1 LGFELEQVQDFMPT
15 PMTVA
20 EVIYYSG
27 VHPYTLKPVKTAKT
41 REEKQTQNSYFFW
54 YKPEYK
60 DWIRKRLNKLN
71 RPDLAER
78 LLGSPEP
85 EQSRRPGYSSRR
97 KRR

>member
-1 LGFELEQVQDFMPT
+1 
-15 PMTVA
+15 MTVA

-41 REEKQTQNSYFFW
+41 RDEKQTQNNYFFW

-60 DWIRKRLNKLN
+60 NWIRNRLTKLN

-78 LLGSPEP
+78 LLGAPKKENAGKPKVS
-85 EQSRRPGYSSRR
+85 GNYSGR
-97 KRR
+97 KKW